1 LSNYPD
7 PRSKSAR
14 LHERAKAVLPGGNTR
29 SSIFLSPYPIYA
41 QSGQGCRVTDVDGVE
56 RIDFLNNYTTLI
68 HGHAHPAIEEAVLR
82 QLRRGA
88 SFAHP
93 TESEI
98 ELAEL
103 LCSRV
108 RSFEQVRFTN
118 SGTEA
123 VMQAIKAARAFT
135 GRTKIAKC
143 EGCYHGTYDWS
154 EVSLD
159 TAPDNWGE
167 EPASQVHAR
176 GAPPSVAEEVV
187 VIPYND
193 IERAESILDR
203 HAGELAAVIVDPLP
217 QRAGLIAAS
226 DAFLTRLRSFTKGR
240 NILLILDEVIAFRLG
255 FHGAQSALGVEPDL
269 TTLGKIIGGGLP
281 VGALAGTRR
290 IMDMFDPSSGRAPV
304 PHAGTFN
311 ANPLTMAGGLTA
323 MRMLTQEAF
332 ERLNTLGERVRREL
346 RRALNTAGINGMVT
360 GMGSLFMIHLDES
373 PQGGYRAIQ
382 ISRARDKAFGW
393 LFQYLLNHGII
404 INAQGMGSLST
415 VMTESD
421 VDRLPETL
429 LAGLRAMP
437 KELLSPA

>member
-1 LSNYPD
+1 MTNYPD
-7 PRSKSAR
+7 PNSKSAQ
-14 LHERAKAVLPGGNTR
+14 LFERAKAVLPGGNTR
-29 SSIFLSPYPIYA
+29 SSIFLTPYPIYA
-41 QSGQGCRVTDVDGVE
+41 KSGKGCRITDVDGVE
-56 RIDFLNNYTTLI
+56 RIDYLNNYTTLI
-68 HGHAHPAIEEAVLR
+68 HGHAHPAIEEAVMR
-82 QLRRGA
+82 QLKLGA

-93 TESEI
+93 TEGEI

-103 LCSRV
+103 LSSRV

-135 GRTKIAKC
+135 GKTKIAKC

-159 TAPDNWGE
+159 TGPENWGD
-167 EPASQVHAR
+167 EPASVVSAK
-176 GAPPSVAEEVV
+176 GAPQSVADEVV

-193 IERAESILDR
+193 IEAAEKILER
-203 HAGELAAVIVDPLP
+203 HASELAAVIVDPLP

-255 FHGAQSALGVEPDL
+255 YHGAQTALGVEPDL

-281 VGALAGTRR
+281 VGALAGKRKV
-290 IMDMFDPSSGRAPV
+290 MEMFNQSSGHAAV
-304 PHAGTFN
+304 AHAGTFN

-346 RRALNTAGINGMVT
+346 RRAMNTAGVNGMVT
-360 GMGSLFMIHLDES
+360 GMGSLFMIHLDQS

-382 ISRARDKAFGW
+382 LARAKDKAFGW
-393 LFQYLLNHGII
+393 LYRYLLNNGVV

-421 VDRLPETL
+421 VDKLPETL

-437 KELLSPA
+437 KELLPGQ